1 MEKDSLGVVTWVISR
16 YKMMELVKNEVGE
29 GYSKSNFVISTPK

>member
-1 MEKDSLGVVTWVISR
+1 MEEHLLGVVTWVSSR
-16 YKMMELVKNEVGE
+16 YKMVELVKNEVGE